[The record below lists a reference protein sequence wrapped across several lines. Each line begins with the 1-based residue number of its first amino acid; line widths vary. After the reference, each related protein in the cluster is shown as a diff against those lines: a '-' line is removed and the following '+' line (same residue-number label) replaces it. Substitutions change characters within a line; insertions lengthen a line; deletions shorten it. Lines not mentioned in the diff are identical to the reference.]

1 MAIIPSYNSLA
12 ICMKFPFET
21 IVQISRL
28 TQQKFSSMLYYNFKG
43 DLTAAS
49 HQFFFA

>member
-21 IVQISRL
+21 KVQISRL
-28 TQQKFSSMLYYNFKG
+28 TQQKFSSMLYYNFKV
-43 DLTAAS
+43 DLAAS
-49 HQFFFA
+49 HQSFFA